1 VVSAR
6 PPAQTDIVVI
16 GGGPAGL
23 AAALAAR
30 RRGFDVV
37 VADRA
42 RAPID
47 KACGEGLMP
56 DGIAALHRIG
66 VKFDSVTGFR
76 FRGIRFVGEGAVAEA
91 AFTAGTAF
99 TEGFGLG
106 IRRTELHR
114 ILSDHASAAGIVC
127 CWQAHVD
134 DLDPAGVRINGTI
147 VRCRWVLAADGFHSP
162 IARSIGL
169 RPVSSGPR
177 RIGLR
182 QHFRVRP
189 WSDFVEVHWTAHCQA
204 YVTPVGADEVCVAM
218 IGITRPNMADIPRLF
233 PTLGTCLGNS
243 EAISRARGA
252 VSQSTRLS
260 VVTRGRIALI
270 GDASGTVDAVTGE
283 GLALAFRQATALADA
298 LCAGDLAQYEAA
310 HHRMAWRAQLMA
322 RLLLLMDR
330 DDRMRRRALR
340 ALAARPNTFRR
351 LLAVHVGAL
360 RPAKI
365 SLDMVH
371 FAIQMLRSAENAR

>member
-1 VVSAR
+1 VVSID
-6 PPAQTDIVVI
+6 PPGETDIVVI

-23 AAALAAR
+23 AALLAAR

-37 VADRA
+37 VVDRA
-42 RAPID
+42 RPPID

-66 VKFDSVTGFR
+66 VQFDAAVGMP

-91 AFTAGTAF
+91 GFTQ
-99 TEGFGLG
+99 GFGLG
-106 IRRTELHR
+106 LRRTELHR
-114 ILSDHASAAGIVC
+114 ILCEHADAAGIFS

-134 DLDPAGVRINGTI
+134 GLDPVGVWINGTT

-162 IARSIGL
+162 IARSVGL
-169 RPVSSGPR
+169 RPVSSDPR

-182 QHFRVRP
+182 QHFRIRP
-189 WSDFVEVHWTAHCQA
+189 WSDFVEVHWTTHCQA
-204 YVTPVGADEVCVAM
+204 YVTPVGPDEVCVAV
-218 IGITRPNMADIPRLF
+218 IGSAPRLNMADIPGLF
-233 PTLGTCLGNS
+233 PKLGTCLGNS
-243 EAISRARGA
+243 KAISRARGA

-260 VVTRGRIALI
+260 IVTPGRIALI

-283 GLALAFRQATALADA
+283 GLALAFRQAEALDEA

-310 HHRMAWRAQLMA
+310 HRRIAWRAQLMA

-330 DDRMRRRALR
+330 NDRVRRRALR
-340 ALAARPNTFRR
+340 ALAASPNTFRR

-360 RPAKI
+360 RPAAA
-365 SLDMVH
+365 SLDMVR
-371 FAIQMLRSAENAR
+371 FAVRLLALLG